1 MTVLITGAGLLGQ
14 EVARQLAA
22 RQERVVLTDV
32 RKPEGLAED
41 LPGVSFAQLDVR
53 DADALLAV
61 SKDAGV
67 DRIVHTA
74 AVLSN
79 GLRADPVLGLDVNL
93 MGTVNILE
101 LARRLPVKRTVT
113 ISSTTVLYSGFGGFG
128 AEPIPEDAAMR
139 LLSDRPR
146 SLYSA
151 TKLAG
156 ENLGML
162 YRDLYDVDHVSLRL
176 AAVIG
181 GYSSTPS
188 SVPGQLMSRLVAAAK
203 SGEDCV
209 LDNPLLTWGGQEE
222 FVDLRDCAGAVLAAL
237 YAEAP
242 EQGVYNIAHEKL
254 WTLSEVISSVAQI
267 YGAFHCEYPEDIATG
282 FAGFPHQR
290 PAASDTSAAA
300 KELGFRCGF
309 DLSDT
314 LGYWFKGN

>member
-14 EVARQLAA
+14 EVAKRLAA
-22 RQERVVLTDV
+22 QQERFVLTDV
-32 RKPEGLAED
+32 RKPEGLAEN
-41 LPGVSFAQLDVR
+41 LPGMSFVQLDVR
-53 DADALLAV
+53 DAEALLAV
-61 SKDAGV
+61 SQEAGV

-79 GLRADPVLGLDVNL
+79 GLRANPVLGLDVNF

-101 LARRLPVKRTVT
+101 LARTLQVKRTVS

-128 AEPIPEDAAMR
+128 TELIPEDAAMR

-181 GYSSTPS
+181 GDMNMPS
-188 SVPGQLMSRLVAAAK
+188 SVPGQLMSKLVTAAK
-203 SGEDCV
+203 SGEDCA

-237 YAEAP
+237 YAETP
-242 EQGVYNIAHEKL
+242 EQGVYNIAHQKL

-267 YGAFHCEYPEDIATG
+267 YGAFHCDYPEEIETG
-282 FAGFPHQR
+282 FAGFPHKR
-290 PAASDTSAAA
+290 PAGSDTSRAAQ
-300 KELGFRCGF
+300 ELGFSCEH

-314 LGYWFKGN
+314 LRYWFKG